1 MLPRLCGLEASDV
14 PFAKRVPAINS
25 EPRHKP
31 QRQPNMAAASEKEC
45 QNMATLQLP
54 ADNHF
59 ATITNPVHHIV
70 ERKIRCASQQNRYS
84 MTDMVG

>member
-1 MLPRLCGLEASDV
+1 
-14 PFAKRVPAINS
+14 
-25 EPRHKP
+25 
-31 QRQPNMAAASEKEC
+31 MAAASEKEC

-70 ERKIRCASQQNRYS
+70 ERKMRCASQQNRYS
-84 MTDMVG
+84 MTDMVNRDWAGQAAGPAMSAMPR

>member
-1 MLPRLCGLEASDV
+1 
-14 PFAKRVPAINS
+14 
-25 EPRHKP
+25 
-31 QRQPNMAAASEKEC
+31 MAAASEKEC

-70 ERKIRCASQQNRYS
+70 ERKMRCASQQNRYS
-84 MTDMVG
+84 MTDMGHFRPMQRTLPRGPVPLRPES